1 MILRFV
7 SVSFLSSPAYAEAVP
22 YVWSLVLSFFMV
34 ILSIASLYAARF
46 NSQFEMSDLSS
57 LRTMF
62 DHYPAWGKRASW
74 AQKNSFE
81 SFTLHAPA
89 ALLAILVVLSGLDLP
104 PIATFVAVAH
114 PILRAIYVIVY
125 ISNLAFL
132 RSLTWALGLICS
144 GTLYGLCLSVI
155 T

>member
-62 DHYPAWGKRASW
+62 DRFPAWGKRASW

-81 SFTLHAPA
+81 SFN
-89 ALLAILVVLSGLDLP
+89 G
-104 PIATFVAVAH
+104 
-114 PILRAIYVIVY
+114 
-125 ISNLAFL
+125 
-132 RSLTWALGLICS
+132 
-144 GTLYGLCLSVI
+144 SVI
-155 T
+155 GHPCCFEWSRSSAYCHLCCCCSSNSSSYLRHCVHIESCFLEVAYLGSWFDL